1 MNILTNIPGEKAAYK
16 FLKYKQHSEK
26 TNGIIEQRSQT
37 GKKKKKGNPDLFL
50 NPNEP
55 TKNSGNC
62 KNQNLTQ
69 KI

>member
-37 GKKKKKGNPDLFL
+37 EKIKIKKRKPRSIF
-50 NPNEP
+50 EP
-55 TKNSGNC
+55 E
-62 KNQNLTQ
+62 
-69 KI
+69 